1 MTHIED
7 RTEVVRETEQTSE
20 PMAPVT
26 RAEPVGPTVPAAAS
40 SARTYVRRS
49 TMMSPSGAEVAK
61 RVVYLLFGLIQ
72 IDVVLRI
79 LLLLVDARQGNGLV
93 RFILDTSQWFVGP
106 FDGILRTNALQASGA
121 VLDLAAIVAL
131 IGWTVLELIVLWAL
145 NIFRREPA

>member
-1 MTHIED
+1 
-7 RTEVVRETEQTSE
+7 
-20 PMAPVT
+20 
-26 RAEPVGPTVPAAAS
+26 
-40 SARTYVRRS
+40 
-49 TMMSPSGAEVAK
+49 
-61 RVVYLLFGLIQ
+61 
-72 IDVVLRI
+72 VVLRI

-106 FDGILRTNALQASGA
+106 FEGILRTNALTASGA